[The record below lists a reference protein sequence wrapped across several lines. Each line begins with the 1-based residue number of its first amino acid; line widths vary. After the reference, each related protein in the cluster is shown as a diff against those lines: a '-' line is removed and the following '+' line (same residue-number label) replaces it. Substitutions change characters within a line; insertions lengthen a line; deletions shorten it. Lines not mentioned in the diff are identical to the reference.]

1 MTRGRI
7 FGVKASVPTFP
18 YSVSMVNLLLS
29 PGISS
34 KLVRVLVKGFA
45 GAYESYLY
53 EKNVNDD

>member
-18 YSVSMVNLLLS
+18 YSVSIVKLLLS
-29 PGISS
+29 LGRSS

-45 GAYESYLY
+45 GAYKSYLY
-53 EKNVNDD
+53 EKNVNED